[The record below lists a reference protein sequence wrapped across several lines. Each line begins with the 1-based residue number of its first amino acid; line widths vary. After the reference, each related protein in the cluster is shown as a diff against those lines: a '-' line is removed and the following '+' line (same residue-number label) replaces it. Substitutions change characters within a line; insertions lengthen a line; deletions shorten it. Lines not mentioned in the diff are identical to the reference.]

1 MKEMIVLKSPNTFER
16 RIILYAATGAILF
29 GVLHFFHQN
38 LFPMYHPKYYT
49 SLHIILEFFSISISI
64 AIFTYGWKVFSYSKS
79 RRLLYLSFVFVTIG
93 ILDLFH
99 TLSFKDMPF
108 FISEGSIDKSI
119 WFWLISRLTGSSL
132 IMIIILL
139 PEKRL
144 TKDPRVPLTFLA
156 IFFIYLVSFFIFHFE
171 ENLPVSVIE
180 GAGTTLIKKGIEYFV
195 SFIYLTSIIINFTIY
210 RKTKKTSALYIMLSF
225 YFLLLSELIFT
236 MYQSVYDFDN
246 VTGHLFKVIGFFFI
260 MKGFY
265 FSTISEDKIAE
276 EKIRRARQELDEII
290 SEQQGIIFKIKKRGD
305 DFIHT
310 LCNGELLHKLGI
322 DPVDI
327 RTKKLIDILPD
338 NAEILH
344 YHYHHAWNSGQ
355 KVTFEMDIND
365 ISLFFALKPKISD
378 GKVTEIIGS
387 ATDISK
393 LKQMEEMVRSTEK
406 LGVLGELAAG
416 IAHEV
421 RNPLTTLKGFLQLI
435 QNDTDRQNQVY
446 IKLML
451 EEVDRIEQITN
462 EFMAVAKPQALLFN
476 PENIISIIYQVVALL
491 QPQALLHGVEI
502 TVKENGTI
510 KPVFCEKNQLKQVFI
525 NLIKNAFEAMPNGGT
540 LEITITEQDQ
550 NWIDIEFVD
559 NGCGIPEEALK
570 KLGEPFFTMKEKGN
584 GLGLMMCKKIIEQ
597 HHGKIHVTS
606 TISKG
611 SSFKITLPVHLE

>member
-1 MKEMIVLKSPNTFER
+1 MKSPNTFER
-16 RIILYAATGAILF
+16 KIILYAATGAILF
-29 GVLHFFHQN
+29 GLLHFFHQN

-64 AIFTYGWKVFSYSKS
+64 TIFSYGWKVFSYSKS
-79 RRLLYLSFVFVTIG
+79 RRLLYLSFVFLTIG

-108 FISEGSIDKSI
+108 FISEGSVDKSI

-132 IMIIILL
+132 IMFIILF

-144 TKDPRVPLTFLA
+144 KKDPRVPLTILSVLF
-156 IFFIYLVSFFIFHFE
+156 IFLVSYFIFHFE

-180 GAGTTLIKKGIEYFV
+180 GSGTTIIKKGIEYIV
-195 SFIYLTSIIINFTIY
+195 SFIYLVSIIINFTLY
-210 RKTKKTSALYIMLSF
+210 RKTKKTSALYVMLSF

-236 MYQSVYDFDN
+236 MYHSIYDFDN

-290 SEQQGIIFKIKKRGD
+290 SEQQGIIFKIIKRGD

-310 LCNGELLHKLGI
+310 LCNGELLHKIGI

-327 RTKKLIDILPD
+327 RTKKLKDILPD
-338 NAEILH
+338 NAEILL

-365 ISLFFALKPKISD
+365 ISLFFALKPKITE

-462 EFMAVAKPQALLFN
+462 EFMAVAKPQSLLFN
-476 PENIISIIYQVVALL
+476 PENVISIIYQVVALL

-510 KPVFCEKNQLKQVFI
+510 KPIFCEKNQLKQVFI

-540 LEITITEQDQ
+540 LSITITEQDQ

-611 SSFKITLPVHLE
+611 SSFKITLPVHSE